1 MPRSSS
7 NMRYAVTATCSAL
20 RTLFAVSLAAASEA
34 AVASP
39 PPPRAQDPLRASVV
53 SVRVTGQEWN
63 WRTPWAKQAP
73 WNRVVTG
80 LVVPGPRV
88 IVASA
93 AIGNHLLIEVQKL
106 GRDERWPARVRLA
119 DAEGPLALLEVD
131 DPSFWSGLVPLE
143 LASTVPVSGEV
154 KVYRWLRS
162 GQFDAATANVRQVRA
177 ARHGVSRVSLPSL
190 EMTSAMEGGDSEVV
204 VGDGK
209 ALGLVTSR
217 AGDTLIAMAS
227 PILRQ
232 FLADAGEPTYPGFAR
247 AGLAWQEMTNPALRE
262 DLGLRPGEGG
272 VRLTRVLPHGSGAGV
287 LEPGDVL
294 LRVGGVEIDATGQYE
309 HSLYGRLSCALLF
322 TEGHRPGDSLEL
334 GILRNHERL
343 SVKITL
349 RRMLPEQE
357 EIPPYVI
364 GRGPDYAVVGG
375 LVFQELTGPYLAAAG
390 EGGRRPAPRLLIAM
404 EREGAAPDP
413 ARPRIVVLTSV
424 LPDAANLG
432 FQDLRDLIVT
442 NVNHVAIGS
451 LADLR
456 RAVASPVGGYHLV
469 EFLPGQGP
477 GRLVL
482 DVAEAE
488 ASRERVRT
496 LYGVGPGAD

>member
-1 MPRSSS
+1 
-7 NMRYAVTATCSAL
+7 MRYAVTATSSAL
-20 RTLFAVSLAAASEA
+20 GTVLGVALAVASEA
-34 AVASP
+34 AVAAP
-39 PPPRAQDPLRASVV
+39 AKAPDPLRASVV
-53 SVRVTGQEWN
+53 SVRITGQEWN

-80 LVVPGPRV
+80 LVVPGPR
-88 IVASA
+88 ILLASA

-131 DPSFWSGLVPLE
+131 DASFWTGLAPLQ
-143 LASTVPVSGEV
+143 LAETVPVSGEV
-154 KVYRWLRS
+154 KVYRWIRS

-204 VGDGK
+204 VSDGK

-217 AGDTLIAMAS
+217 TGDTLTAIAS

-232 FLADAGEPTYPGFAR
+232 FLKDAAEPTYPGFAR
-247 AGLAWQEMTNPALRE
+247 AGVAWQEMTNPALRE

-287 LEPGDVL
+287 LEAGDVL
-294 LRVGGVEIDATGQYE
+294 LSVGGVEIDPSGQYE
-309 HSLYGRLSCALLF
+309 HPLYGRLSCALLF
-322 TEGHRPGDSLEL
+322 TEGHRPGDALEL
-334 GILRNHERL
+334 GILRNRERL
-343 SVKITL
+343 SLKITL

-375 LVFQELTGPYLAAAG
+375 LVFQELTGPYLAAASD
-390 EGGRRPAPRLLIAM
+390 GGRRPAPRLLIAVD
-404 EREGAAPDP
+404 REGAVPDP
-413 ARPRIVVLTSV
+413 ARPRIVILTSV

-442 NVNHVAIGS
+442 TVNGKEIGS
-451 LADLR
+451 LEDLR
-456 RAVASPVGGYHLV
+456 HALALPVGGYHVV

-488 ASRERVRT
+488 ASRERVRN
-496 LYGVGPGAD
+496 LYGVGSGAD

>member
-1 MPRSSS
+1 M
-7 NMRYAVTATCSAL
+7 T
-20 RTLFAVSLAAASEA
+20 LAAASEA
-34 AVASP
+34 AVVAP
-39 PPPRAQDPLRASVV
+39 VPTKVPDPLRASVV
-53 SVRVTGQEWN
+53 SVRITGQEWN

-88 IVASA
+88 LLASG

-119 DAEGPLALLEVD
+119 DAEGPLALLDVD
-131 DPSFWSGLVPLE
+131 DPSFWAGLAPLA
-143 LASTVPVSGEV
+143 LAETVPVSGEV

-177 ARHGVSRVSLPSL
+177 ARHGVSRVTLPSL

-209 ALGLVTSR
+209 VLGLVTSR
-217 AGDTLIAMAS
+217 AGDTLTALAS

-232 FLADAGEPTYPGFAR
+232 FLLDADAPTYPGFAR
-247 AGLAWQEMTNPALRE
+247 AGLAWQEMTNPALRD

-294 LRVGGVEIDATGQYE
+294 LRVGGDLIDATGQYE
-309 HSLYGRLSCALLF
+309 HPLYGRLSCALLF
-322 TEGHRPGDSLEL
+322 TEGRRPGDALEV
-334 GILRNHERL
+334 GILRNRERL

-357 EIPPYVI
+357 RVPPYVL

-375 LVFQELTGPYLAAAG
+375 LVFQELTGPYLTAATD
-390 EGGRRPAPRLLIAM
+390 GGRRPAPRLLIAVD
-404 EREGAAPDP
+404 REGAVPDP
-413 ARPRIVVLTSV
+413 VHPRLVVLTSV

-442 NVNHVAIGS
+442 TVNGTAIGS
-451 LADLR
+451 LEDLR
-456 RAVASPVGGYHLV
+456 RAAAQPIGGYHVV

-488 ASRERVRT
+488 ASRERVRNI
-496 LYGVGPGAD
+496 YGVGSGAD

>member
-20 RTLFAVSLAAASEA
+20 FVLALAGVSEA
-34 AVASP
+34 AVVAP
-39 PPPRAQDPLRASVV
+39 VPAPAKTQDPLRASVV
-53 SVRVTGQEWN
+53 SVRITGQEWN

-73 WNRVVTG
+73 WNRVITG

-88 IVASA
+88 LLASS

-131 DPSFWSGLVPLE
+131 DPSFWTGLTPLE
-143 LASTVPVSGEV
+143 LAPTVPVSGEV

-217 AGDTLIAMAS
+217 AGDTLTALAS

-232 FLADAGEPTYPGFAR
+232 FLKDAGEPTYPGFAR

-294 LRVGGVEIDATGQYE
+294 LKVGGVEIDGTGQFE

-334 GILRNHERL
+334 GILRKRERL

-375 LVFQELTGPYLAAAG
+375 VVFQELTAPYLAAASD
-390 EGGRRPAPRLLIAM
+390 GGRRPAPRLLIAM
-404 EREGAAPDP
+404 DREGAVPDP
-413 ARPRIVVLTSV
+413 ARPRLVILTSV

-442 NVNHVAIGS
+442 TVNGTAIGS
-451 LADLR
+451 LQDLR
-456 RAVASPVGGYHLV
+456 RALASPVGGFHVV

-488 ASRERVRT
+488 ASRDRVRN
-496 LYGVGPGAD
+496 LYGVGSGAD

>member
-1 MPRSSS
+1 
-7 NMRYAVTATCSAL
+7 MRYAVTGTSSAL
-20 RTLFAVSLAAASEA
+20 GTALGLALAVASEA
-34 AVASP
+34 AVVAP
-39 PPPRAQDPLRASVV
+39 APLKTPDPLRASVV
-53 SVRVTGQEWN
+53 SVRITGQEWN

-80 LVVPGPRV
+80 LVVPGPR
-88 IVASA
+88 ILLASA

-119 DAEGPLALLEVD
+119 DVEGPLALLEVD
-131 DPSFWSGLVPLE
+131 DPSFWTGLGPLP
-143 LASTVPVSGEV
+143 LAETVPISGEV
-154 KVYRWLRS
+154 KVYRWIRS

-177 ARHGVSRVSLPSL
+177 ARHGLSRVSLPSL

-217 AGDTLIAMAS
+217 NGDALTAIAS

-232 FLADAGEPTYPGFAR
+232 FLKDASEPTYPGFAR
-247 AGLAWQEMTNPALRE
+247 AGVAWQEMTNPALRE

-272 VRLTRVLPHGSGAGV
+272 VRLTRILPHGSGAGV
-287 LEPGDVL
+287 LEVGDVIL
-294 LRVGGVEIDATGQYE
+294 SVGGVEIDPTGQFE
-309 HSLYGRLSCALLF
+309 HPLYGRLSCALLF
-322 TEGHRPGDSLEL
+322 TEGHRPGDALDL
-334 GILRNHERL
+334 GILRNRERL

-375 LVFQELTGPYLAAAG
+375 LVFQELTGPYLAAAS
-390 EGGRRPAPRLLIAM
+390 EGGRRPAPRLLIAVD
-404 EREGAAPDP
+404 REGAIPNP
-413 ARPRIVVLTSV
+413 ERPRIVVLTSV

-442 NVNHVAIGS
+442 TVNGKPIGS
-451 LADLR
+451 LPELR
-456 RAVASPVGGYHLV
+456 RALASPVGGYHVV
-469 EFLPGQGP
+469 EFLPGQGR

-482 DVAEAE
+482 DVAEVE
-488 ASRERVRT
+488 ASRDRVKN
-496 LYGVGPGAD
+496 LYGVGSGAD

>member
-1 MPRSSS
+1 
-7 NMRYAVTATCSAL
+7 MRYAVTATSNAL
-20 RTLFAVSLAAASEA
+20 RAVFVASLAAASEA
-34 AVASP
+34 AVAP
-39 PPPRAQDPLRASVV
+39 APLKAPEPLRASVV
-53 SVRVTGQEWN
+53 SVRITGQEWN

-88 IVASA
+88 LVASS

-119 DAEGPLALLEVD
+119 DSEGPLALLEVD
-131 DPSFWSGLVPLE
+131 DPSFWAGLAPLD
-143 LASTVPVSGEV
+143 LAGAVPVSGEV
-154 KVYRWLRS
+154 KVHRWLRS

-177 ARHGVSRVSLPSL
+177 ARHGQSRVSLPSL

-204 VGDGK
+204 VGAAGQ
-209 ALGLVTSR
+209 ALGLVTTR
-217 AGDTLIAMAS
+217 AGDTLTAIAS

-232 FLADAGEPTYPGFAR
+232 FLADAEQPTYPGFAR
-247 AGLAWQEMTNPALRE
+247 AGLAWQETTNPALRE
-262 DLGLRPGEGG
+262 SLGLRPSEGG

-287 LEPGDVL
+287 LETGDVL
-294 LRVGGVEIDATGQYE
+294 LSAGGVDIDATGQYE
-309 HSLYGRLSCALLF
+309 HPVYGRLSCALLF
-322 TEGHRPGDSLEL
+322 TEGHRPGDALEL
-334 GILRNHERL
+334 GILRNRERL
-343 SVKITL
+343 SVRVTL

-357 EIPPYVI
+357 EVPPYVI
-364 GRGPDYAVVGG
+364 GRGPDYAVVAG
-375 LVFQELTGPYLAAAG
+375 LVFQELTVPYLTASS
-390 EGGRRPAPRLLIAM
+390 EGGRRPAPRLLIAVD
-404 EREGAAPDP
+404 REGAVPDP
-413 ARPRIVVLTSV
+413 ARPRLVVLTSV

-442 NVNHVAIGS
+442 TVNGTPIGR
-451 LADLR
+451 LEDLR
-456 RAVASPVGGYHLV
+456 RAFASPVGSFHVV

-488 ASRERVRT
+488 ASQDRVRN
-496 LYGVGPGAD
+496 LYAVGSGAD

>member
-1 MPRSSS
+1 
-7 NMRYAVTATCSAL
+7 MRYAVTGTSSAL
-20 RTLFAVSLAAASEA
+20 GTALGLALAVASEA
-34 AVASP
+34 AVVASAP
-39 PPPRAQDPLRASVV
+39 LKTPDPLRASVV
-53 SVRVTGQEWN
+53 SVRITGQEWN

-80 LVVPGPRV
+80 LVVPGPR
-88 IVASA
+88 ILLASA

-119 DAEGPLALLEVD
+119 DVEGPLALLEVD
-131 DPSFWSGLVPLE
+131 DPSFWTGLGPLP
-143 LASTVPVSGEV
+143 LAETVPISGEV
-154 KVYRWLRS
+154 KVYRWIRS

-177 ARHGVSRVSLPSL
+177 ARHGLSRVSLPSL

-217 AGDTLIAMAS
+217 NGDALTAIAS

-232 FLADAGEPTYPGFAR
+232 FLKDASEPTYPGFAR
-247 AGLAWQEMTNPALRE
+247 AGVAWQEMTNPALRE

-272 VRLTRVLPHGSGAGV
+272 VRLTRILPHGSGAGV
-287 LEPGDVL
+287 LEVGDVIL
-294 LRVGGVEIDATGQYE
+294 SVGGVEIDPTGQFE
-309 HSLYGRLSCALLF
+309 HPLYGRLSCALLF
-322 TEGHRPGDSLEL
+322 TEGHRPGDALDL
-334 GILRNHERL
+334 GILRNRERL

-375 LVFQELTGPYLAAAG
+375 LVFQELTGPYLAAAS
-390 EGGRRPAPRLLIAM
+390 EGGRRPAPRLLIAVD
-404 EREGAAPDP
+404 REGAIPNP
-413 ARPRIVVLTSV
+413 ERPRIVVLTSV

-442 NVNHVAIGS
+442 TVNGKPIGS
-451 LADLR
+451 LPELR
-456 RAVASPVGGYHLV
+456 RALASPVGGYHVV
-469 EFLPGQGP
+469 EFLPGQGR

-482 DVAEAE
+482 DVAEVE
-488 ASRERVRT
+488 ASRDRVKN
-496 LYGVGPGAD
+496 LYGVGSGAD

>member
-1 MPRSSS
+1 
-7 NMRYAVTATCSAL
+7 V
-20 RTLFAVSLAAASEA
+20 SEA
-34 AVASP
+34 AVVAPGPSKIP
-39 PPPRAQDPLRASVV
+39 DPLRASVV
-53 SVRVTGQEWN
+53 SVRITGQEWN

-88 IVASA
+88 LVASS
-93 AIGNHLLIEVQKL
+93 AIGNHLLIEVQKQ
-106 GRDERWPARVRLA
+106 GRDERWPAQVRLA
-119 DAEGPLALLEVD
+119 DSEGPLALLDVD
-131 DPSFWSGLVPLE
+131 DPSFWAGLLPLP
-143 LASTVPVSGEV
+143 LAETVPVSGEV

-177 ARHGVSRVSLPSL
+177 ARHGLSRVTLPSL

-217 AGDTLIAMAS
+217 AGDTLTAMAS

-232 FLADAGEPTYPGFAR
+232 FLQDAGEPTYPGFAR

-262 DLGLRPGEGG
+262 YLGLRPGEGG
-272 VRLTRVLPHGSGAGV
+272 VRLTRVVPHGSGAGV

-309 HSLYGRLSCALLF
+309 DLLYGRLSCALLF
-322 TEGHRPGDSLEL
+322 TQGRRPGDSLEL
-334 GILRNHERL
+334 GILRNRERL

-357 EIPPYVI
+357 RVPPYVI

-375 LVFQELTGPYLAAAG
+375 LVFQELTGPYLTASTD
-390 EGGRRPAPRLLIAM
+390 GGRRPAPRLLIAV
-404 EREGAAPDP
+404 EREGAFPDP
-413 ARPRIVVLTSV
+413 VRPRLVILTSV

-442 NVNHVAIGS
+442 TVNGTAIGS
-451 LADLR
+451 LEDLR
-456 RAVASPVGGYHLV
+456 RAAASPVGGYHVV

-488 ASRERVRT
+488 ASRERVRN
-496 LYGVGPGAD
+496 LYGVGSGAD